1 MLTVQVN
8 LALTYGKLG
17 HIEKSLSM
25 EREVYSG
32 YSKLLGEEDE
42 RTLRAASNYA
52 TSLFGLNRFKEAKSL
67 LRKVVPRAQRAL
79 GKSDVT
85 SLTLKKIHAAALCI
99 DPSATL
105 DDFREAVTTLEDT
118 ERIARRVFGG
128 AHPITESAERNLQVT
143 RVALR
148 ARETPSEAV

>member
-1 MLTVQVN
+1 LLTVQVN

-52 TSLFGLNRFKEAKSL
+52 ASLFGLKRFKEAKSL
-67 LRKVVPRAQRAL
+67 LRKVIPMAQRAL
-79 GKSDVT
+79 GKVAVT

-99 DPSATL
+99 DPSATH
-105 DDFREAVTTLEDT
+105 DDLREAVTTLEDAART
-118 ERIARRVFGG
+118 ARRVFGG
-128 AHPITESAERNLQVT
+128 THPVTMGIESNLQNS
-143 RVALR
+143 R
-148 ARETPSEAV
+148 AVLLFRETQPGR